1 MKICMRNLGI
11 IRQAEIEVAGFTI
24 ICGQNNSGKTYAVYA
39 LYGFLRLR
47 DHFLHAQVG
56 DAECQRLRELG
67 VLKIDL
73 NTYAARAQDIL
84 DAGCEAYSKDLR
96 RVFAAQERLF
106 EDAVFKVTIDPA
118 DISFA
123 QPYERRRGSARRE
136 LFVISKPENSAE
148 MEISLLKDVGA
159 TDIPTQVMQRE
170 IDAAIIDIIFGALLP
185 SPFIASAERTGA
197 AIFRKELD
205 FARNRIVE
213 ELGSKTG
220 SLNPYDMLSKAV
232 ESYALPVQQNVD
244 FTRNLEE
251 IAKSDSFLTKRNDS
265 ILTDFTDLIGGD
277 YRISRGTIYF
287 IPAADARIRLTMD
300 ESSSAV
306 RSLLDIGFY
315 LRHVAVP
322 GDILMVDEPELN
334 LHPANQRRIARL
346 LAKLT
351 TYGIKVFI
359 TTHSDYIIKELN
371 TLIMLHG
378 VTSNTEELRSKYHY
392 SLEDRMDPSVVRVY
406 IAEEATMAIDG
417 LRKKTKAHTLVL
429 AKVDAVYGIEAR
441 SFDTTINEM
450 NAVQDAILYGQQ
462 P

>member
-1 MKICMRNLGI
+1 MKICLRELGI
-11 IRQAEIEVAGFTI
+11 IRQAEIEVADLTI

-39 LYGFLRLR
+39 LYGFLHLR
-47 DHFLHAQVG
+47 DHYLHARVSADDCRQ
-56 DAECQRLRELG
+56 LRELG
-67 VLKIDL
+67 VLKLDL
-73 NTYAARAQDIL
+73 RTFAARAQEIL
-84 DAGCEAYSKDLR
+84 DEGCKDYSQNLR

-106 EDAVFKVTIDPA
+106 EGAVFTVTIDPA
-118 DISFA
+118 EISFS
-123 QPYERRRGSARRE
+123 QPHERRRGSTKRE
-136 LFVISKPENSAE
+136 LFIISKPENSAE
-148 MEISLLKDVGA
+148 MEVSLLKDVGA
-159 TDIPTQVMQRE
+159 ADIPIQVMQQE
-170 IDAAIIDIIFGALLP
+170 IDAAIIDIIFGRLLP

-213 ELGSKTG
+213 ELGTKNG
-220 SLNPYDMLSKAV
+220 ALNPFDMVSKAF

-244 FTRNLEE
+244 FTRRLEE
-251 IAKSDSFLTKRNDS
+251 ISKNDSFLTKRTDP
-265 ILTDFTDLIGGD
+265 ILKDFTDLIGGD

-287 IPAADARIRLTMD
+287 VPSADARVKLTMD

-322 GDILMVDEPELN
+322 GDILMIDEPELN
-334 LHPANQRRIARL
+334 LHPANQRRVARL

-359 TTHSDYIIKELN
+359 TTHSDYIVKEIN
-371 TLIMLHG
+371 TLIMLRKAG
-378 VTSNTEELRSKYHY
+378 PAAQTLRDKFGYR
-392 SLEDRMDPSVVRVY
+392 DDDQMDPAAVRVY
-406 IAEEATMAIDG
+406 IAEEALIPIDG
-417 LRKKTKAHTLVL
+417 LKKKTKAHTLV
-429 AKVDAVYGIEAR
+429 AAHIDPSHGIEAR

-450 NAVQDAILYGQQ
+450 NEIQEALLYGEQ